1 MKTLF
6 VYIREACVALNRNF
20 GLILSTLLNTASV
33 RDLYTLL
40 LAVVKNYFYGTY
52 VSKTSSYCTTKLA
65 EYFTT
70 KLIEANNVVLLT

>member
-6 VYIREACVALNRNF
+6 VYVRKACVALNF
-20 GLILSTLLNTASV
+20 GLIQSTLLNTESV

-52 VSKTSSYCTTKLA
+52 VSKTSSYYTTKLA

-70 KLIEANNVVLLT
+70 K